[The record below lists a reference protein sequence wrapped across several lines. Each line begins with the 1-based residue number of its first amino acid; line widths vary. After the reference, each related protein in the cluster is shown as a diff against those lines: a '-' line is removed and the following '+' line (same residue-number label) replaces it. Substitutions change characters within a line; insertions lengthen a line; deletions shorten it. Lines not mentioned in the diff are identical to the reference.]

1 MKLRDHPR
9 FSFKGLSSWPPAWIW
24 RSGKKYRC
32 AEGEIG
38 ILKDVMLS
46 GIEPCQTC
54 FLIMHHERQEYV
66 GVLLI
71 EDVLIC
77 RQIYTVL
84 LEHLGKPIHQI
95 GDIDLSD

>member
-9 FSFKGLSSWPPAWIW
+9 LSFKGLSSWPPAWIW
-24 RSGKKYRC
+24 RSGKKYRR

-38 ILKDVMLS
+38 TLKDVMLS

-71 EDVLIC
+71 EDVL
-77 RQIYTVL
+77 TA
-84 LEHLGKPIHQI
+84 GKSTQCSLNISASPFTKLAISI
-95 GDIDLSD
+95 